1 MKLYATMASERAR
14 KNQGGNKYVDID
26 LFTGS
31 VDNSKHF
38 ANVRLNIIDG
48 VYTLWLDGEIVKQ
61 DKGRSDE
68 EYLKGIY
75 HKFDKPEIVE
85 KMLAEKGERQKGE
98 TCLTCGN
105 TGWLSKGEKCL
116 NCNPLGNH

>member
-1 MKLYATMASERAR
+1 MKLYATVKSERAR

-31 VDNSKHF
+31 VDESKHF

-61 DKGRSDE
+61 DKG
-68 EYLKGIY
+68 
-75 HKFDKPEIVE
+75 
-85 KMLAEKGERQKGE
+85 ERQKGE
-98 TCLTCGN
+98 TLEHCPECGHSMTDLGDVLVCDNESCGN
-105 TGWLSKGEKCL
+105 NLKK
-116 NCNPLGNH
+116 